1 MKSYDPQRKP
11 DPEAWLA
18 MDEGERIALALDH
31 HRRARTRLPNARRR
45 AHAAIHVIVE
55 NQIALGD
62 AYPVERTVRRLMDE
76 GLDRHEA
83 IHAVG
88 SVLIGHLASLAEEAL
103 PNQDPNAAYIAAL
116 QDLTAESWL
125 RSAES

>member
-45 AHAAIHVIVE
+45 AHAAIH
-55 NQIALGD
+55 
-62 AYPVERTVRRLMDE
+62 
-76 GLDRHEA
+76 
-83 IHAVG
+83 AVG

-125 RSAES
+125 RSAEN